1 MPRFPT
7 KLPFRLGHI
16 VHGRLTVISDG
27 IRPPRATRHAGLG
40 FPFRFGEDGPVA
52 ALARAASAAFHSRLT
67 IWTKLLPLLLVA
79 AALWSTAACGG
90 EPETPSALGSTR
102 ETSSGVSSSSA
113 TRAAAAPTVSTTTN
127 DPTLSAGSSATEGTA
142 SPVATPT
149 PVPAST
155 QRTNPS
161 TSQPTHTAPGT
172 PEPSD
177 TEPDDHSMAEMLS
190 DYGEFYFNNGRYHRA
205 LQVLDRAIE
214 IQPSSA
220 RAYALRGAAYGKL
233 RKFEQALEDL
243 DQAISLDPA
252 DAVQAY
258 LARSNVHIQLG
269 EYDKAIQDSGAALA
283 GVVRSINDR
292 TSEPAEHTARRELQD
307 RHRRQWSAATTAMA
321 VAFFRAG
328 NYPDYESHFGDVL
341 YRIEGYHEAGV
352 GFNSPFEEQHD
363 KIQEIN
369 NNLILEPD
377 NGFIHYQR
385 AQIYAEIGWPEKAV
399 EDYTKAFEIWRQSG
413 FSSAPDKM
421 GRGRAYLELRQYDLA
436 IDDFRAMENLGRGTG
451 SRLDPAIHTSV
462 AKTLAREYFKARSVE
477 ETARVVNE
485 YLHDANDFP
494 DGIGDLVFL
503 GFLRA
508 AQGDFNGAEKYL
520 NVFLCD
526 ATERQCAYPEG
537 ISTEQLRDAPPQGLM
552 RSLWIFQRLWP
563 ASNYYAPLAPLADEI
578 DNVSVNRYMS
588 RLFLYMQDVP
598 SGIGRYHSLLASE
611 MLIEQA
617 PDLPDGHIA
626 NAVAHLGLANLRIRE
641 AKDAETAQPM
651 LDHYAQAAEAYARFQ
666 SIAGPDD
673 MLLGKDKMEEA
684 YRTLALNHLK
694 NSVGSPETDYRQE
707 HFELAGAVFEQYA
720 ELTEPD
726 GEFRAE
732 YAFSRGR
739 ALASWGRKEDAQAAY
754 KEAFDLGYDRAAVE
768 RALADLSNR

>member
-1 MPRFPT
+1 
-7 KLPFRLGHI
+7 
-16 VHGRLTVISDG
+16 
-27 IRPPRATRHAGLG
+27 
-40 FPFRFGEDGPVA
+40 
-52 ALARAASAAFHSRLT
+52 
-67 IWTKLLPLLLVA
+67 
-79 AALWSTAACGG
+79 
-90 EPETPSALGSTR
+90 
-102 ETSSGVSSSSA
+102 
-113 TRAAAAPTVSTTTN
+113 
-127 DPTLSAGSSATEGTA
+127 
-142 SPVATPT
+142 
-149 PVPAST
+149 
-155 QRTNPS
+155 
-161 TSQPTHTAPGT
+161 
-172 PEPSD
+172 
-177 TEPDDHSMAEMLS
+177 MADMLS
-190 DYGEFYFNNGRYHRA
+190 DHGEYYFNNGRYHRA

-220 RAYALRGAAYGKL
+220 RAYALRGAAYGEL
-233 RKFEQALEDL
+233 RKFEQALDDL
-243 DQAISLDPA
+243 DKAISLDPT

-258 LARSNVHIQLG
+258 LARSNVHNQLG

-292 TSEPAEHTARRELQD
+292 TSEPAEHTARLELQN
-307 RHRRQWSAATTAMA
+307 RHRRQRSAVTTAMA

-341 YRIEGYHEAGV
+341 YRIEGYQEAGV
-352 GFNSPFEEQHD
+352 GFNSPFEEQYS

-377 NGFIHYQR
+377 NGFLHYQR

-413 FSSAPDKM
+413 LSSAPDKR

-436 IDDFRAMENLGRGTG
+436 IDDIRAMENLGRGTG
-451 SRLDPAIHTSV
+451 SHLDPAIHTSV

-477 ETARVVNE
+477 EAARVMNE

-494 DGIGDLVFL
+494 GDIGDLVFL

-537 ISTEQLRDAPPQGLM
+537 VSTEQFRDTPPQGWM
-552 RSLWIFQRLWP
+552 HSLWIARRLWP
-563 ASNYYAPLAPLADEI
+563 VRNYYAPLADEI

-588 RLFLYMQDVP
+588 RLFLYMH
-598 SGIGRYHSLLASE
+598 SIANGSGRYYNLLASE

-617 PDLPDGHIA
+617 PNLPDGHIA
-626 NAVAHLGLANLRIRE
+626 NAVAHLGWANLKIRE
-641 AKDAETAQPM
+641 AKDAETVKPM
-651 LDHYAQAAEAYARFQ
+651 LDHYAQSAESYAKFQ
-666 SIAGPDD
+666 SIAVPDD

-684 YRTLALNHLK
+684 YRTLALNHL
-694 NSVGSPETDYRQE
+694 NASVGSPETDYRQE
-707 HFELAGAVFEQYA
+707 HFELAGTVFEKYA

-726 GEFRAE
+726 REFRAE
-732 YAFSRGR
+732 YSFSRGR
-739 ALASWGRKEDAQAAY
+739 VLASWGRKEDAQAAY
-754 KEAFDLGYDRAAVE
+754 KQAFDLGYDRAAVE
-768 RALADLSNR
+768 QALADLSNR

>member
-1 MPRFPT
+1 MSAFLT
-7 KLPFRLGHI
+7 KPLSMRGR
-16 VHGRLTVISDG
+16 VAHGRLMSVSDG
-27 IRPPRATRHAGLG
+27 IRPLRATKHAGLG

-52 ALARAASAAFHSRLT
+52 TVARAASAAFHSRLT
-67 IWTKLLPLLLVA
+67 IWTKLLPLLLVTA
-79 AALWSTAACGG
+79 VLWSTAACGG

-102 ETSSGVSSSSA
+102 ETSSRVSPSSPTREVA
-113 TRAAAAPTVSTTTN
+113 TPTGSTATN
-127 DPTLSAGSSATEGTA
+127 NPASSAGSSPTEATGSPA
-142 SPVATPT
+142 STLT

-155 QRTNPS
+155 QSTNPS
-161 TSQPTHTAPGT
+161 TSQPTQTAPGT
-172 PEPSD
+172 PELSD
-177 TEPDDHSMAEMLS
+177 TEPDDHSMANMLW
-190 DYGEFYFNNGRYHRA
+190 DYAEFYFNNERYHRA

-220 RAYALRGAAYGKL
+220 RAYALRGAAYGEL

-258 LARSNVHIQLG
+258 LARSSVHIQLG
-269 EYDKAIQDSGAALA
+269 EYDKAIQDSEAALA

-292 TSEPAEHTARRELQD
+292 TSEPADHKARQELEYRNQ
-307 RHRRQWSAATTAMA
+307 QQLSAATTAMA

-328 NYPDYESHFGDVL
+328 DYPNYESHFGDVL
-341 YRIEGYHEAGV
+341 RRIEGYHEAGV
-352 GFNSPFEEQHD
+352 GFHSPFEEQHV

-377 NGFIHYQR
+377 NGFLHYQR
-385 AQIYAEIGWPEKAV
+385 AQVYAETGWPQQAV

-413 FSSAPDKM
+413 LSSIPDKM

-451 SRLDPAIHTSV
+451 SRLDPAIHASV
-462 AKTLAREYFKARSVE
+462 AKTLASEYFKAGSVE

-526 ATERQCAYPEG
+526 AAERQCEYPEG
-537 ISTEQLRDAPPQGLM
+537 ISDEQFRDATPQG
-552 RSLWIFQRLWP
+552 WIPSNWIAHRLWP
-563 ASNYYAPLAPLADEI
+563 TRNYYAPLAPLADEI

-588 RLFLYMQDVP
+588 RLFLYMHSIPND
-598 SGIGRYHSLLASE
+598 SGRYQNLLASE
-611 MLIEQA
+611 TLIEQA

-626 NAVAHLGLANLRIRE
+626 NAVAHLGWANLEIRE

-651 LDHYAQAAEAYARFQ
+651 LDHYGQAAASYARFQ
-666 SIAGPDD
+666 SVAGPDD

-707 HFELAGAVFEQYA
+707 HFELAGAAFEQYA
-720 ELTEPD
+720 ELTEPA

-739 ALASWGRKEDAQAAY
+739 ALASWGKIEDAQAAY
-754 KEAFDLGYDRAAVE
+754 KQAFDLGYDRAAVE
-768 RALADLSNR
+768 QALADLSNR

>member
-1 MPRFPT
+1 
-7 KLPFRLGHI
+7 
-16 VHGRLTVISDG
+16 
-27 IRPPRATRHAGLG
+27 
-40 FPFRFGEDGPVA
+40 
-52 ALARAASAAFHSRLT
+52 
-67 IWTKLLPLLLVA
+67 
-79 AALWSTAACGG
+79 
-90 EPETPSALGSTR
+90 
-102 ETSSGVSSSSA
+102 
-113 TRAAAAPTVSTTTN
+113 
-127 DPTLSAGSSATEGTA
+127 
-142 SPVATPT
+142 
-149 PVPAST
+149 
-155 QRTNPS
+155 
-161 TSQPTHTAPGT
+161 
-172 PEPSD
+172 
-177 TEPDDHSMAEMLS
+177 MADMLS
-190 DYGEFYFNNGRYHRA
+190 DHGEYYFNNGRYHRA

-220 RAYALRGAAYGKL
+220 RAYALRGAAYGEL
-233 RKFEQALEDL
+233 RKFEQALDDL
-243 DQAISLDPA
+243 DKAISLDPT

-258 LARSNVHIQLG
+258 LARSNVHNQLG

-292 TSEPAEHTARRELQD
+292 TSEPAEHTARLELQN
-307 RHRRQWSAATTAMA
+307 RHRRQRSAVTTAMA

-341 YRIEGYHEAGV
+341 YRIEGYQEAGV
-352 GFNSPFEEQHD
+352 GFNSPFEEQYS

-377 NGFIHYQR
+377 NGFLHYQR

-413 FSSAPDKM
+413 LSSAPDKR

-436 IDDFRAMENLGRGTG
+436 IDDIRAMENLGRGTG
-451 SRLDPAIHTSV
+451 SHLDPAIHTSV

-477 ETARVVNE
+477 EAARVMNE

-494 DGIGDLVFL
+494 GDIGDLVFL

-537 ISTEQLRDAPPQGLM
+537 VSTEQFRDTPPQGWM
-552 RSLWIFQRLWP
+552 HSLWIARRLWP
-563 ASNYYAPLAPLADEI
+563 VRNYYAPLADEI

-588 RLFLYMQDVP
+588 RLFLYMH
-598 SGIGRYHSLLASE
+598 SIANGSGRYYNLLASE

-617 PDLPDGHIA
+617 PNLPDGHIA
-626 NAVAHLGLANLRIRE
+626 NAVAHLGWANLKIRE
-641 AKDAETAQPM
+641 AKDAETVKPM
-651 LDHYAQAAEAYARFQ
+651 LDHYAQSAESYAKFQ
-666 SIAGPDD
+666 SIAVPDD

-684 YRTLALNHLK
+684 YRTLALNHL
-694 NSVGSPETDYRQE
+694 NASVGSPETDYRQE
-707 HFELAGAVFEQYA
+707 HFELAGAVFEKYA

-726 GEFRAE
+726 REFRAE
-732 YAFSRGR
+732 YSFSRGR

-754 KEAFDLGYDRAAVE
+754 KQAFDLGYDRAAVE
-768 RALADLSNR
+768 QALADLSNR